1 MEVKSNR
8 SLSGATRDPR
18 WSASPRDFRRAKLRA
33 WVPVWF
39 FITLLRRSCGRVR
52 GDECVVVWCVWVT
65 ISLSHL
71 HPLTQLTPLT
81 LSPSHFPHF
90 LPSHPLTLTLSTHPH
105 LPLNSPSH
113 PLTQLT
119 LSLTLTLS
127 PSYSTHP
134 LTLHS
139 THPLILILS
148 PSPSHSTHPL
158 TQLTL
163 SPSTQL
169 TLSPSTQLTPS
180 MVHRTL
186 SPIFRVPSMDP
197 TWST

>member
-1 MEVKSNR
+1 MKSNR

-39 FITLLRRSCGRVR
+39 FITLLRRSCVCVR

-71 HPLTQLTPLT
+71 HPLTQLTQLTPLT

-90 LPSHPLTLTLSTHPH
+90 LPSHPLTLTLSPSHST
-105 LPLNSPSH
+105 LPLTLSPSH
-113 PLTQLT
+113 STHPLT

-139 THPLILILS
+139 THPLILTLS
-148 PSPSHSTHPL
+148 PSPSHPHPL
-158 TQLTL
+158 
-163 SPSTQL
+163 
-169 TLSPSTQLTPS
+169 TQLTPS